1 LNSVDDDGDRQTFDA
16 AAFRRAVGASQT
28 VRDYAP
34 RRTIFMQGDAADAVF
49 YVQHGQVK
57 LSLCSPQ
64 GKDAVIAIVGAG
76 HFFGESCLRG
86 DLVRLSTATAITPSS
101 VVRIERTVML
111 RILRDEPKISR
122 MFIAHLLA
130 RNIRIEEDLVDQLFN
145 SAEKRLA
152 RTLLLL
158 SNFDD
163 GAAVAIKIDQATLG
177 EMIGTTRSRVSF
189 FLTRFRR
196 LGYIEN
202 KNGIQVKSTLLDV
215 ILRD

>member
-1 LNSVDDDGDRQTFDA
+1 LNSVDDDDPQTFDA
-16 AAFRRAVGASQT
+16 AVFRRALGASYT
-28 VRDYAP
+28 VRNYAP
-34 RRTIFMQGDAADAVF
+34 RRTVFMQGDTADAVF
-49 YVQHGQVK
+49 YLQHGQVK
-57 LSLCSPQ
+57 LSLSSPQ
-64 GKDAVIAIVGAG
+64 GKDAVIAIVAAG
-76 HFFGESCLRG
+76 HFFGESCLG
-86 DLVRLSTATAITPSS
+86 SDPMRLSTATAITPSS
-101 VVRIERTVML
+101 VVRIERAVML

-158 SNFDD
+158 ANFDN
-163 GAAVAIKIDQATLG
+163 GTAVTVKIGQGTLA

-189 FLTRFRR
+189 FLSKFRR
-196 LGYIEN
+196 LGYVEN
-202 KNGIQVKSTLLDV
+202 KGGIQVKSSLLDV